1 MTKTI
6 DKKVKKNMNPFIAAV
21 TGIIVGAGV
30 VTAGVMSLRNK
41 DNRRKVKKVIS
52 KVKTK
57 SQDYLKKAKDFIN
70 EDSAKQN
77 IVEVKPKKTI
87 TKKKIVKEIKK

>member
-1 MTKTI
+1 MTKDI
-6 DKKVKKNMNPFIAAV
+6 EKKERKHVNPFIAAV

-41 DNRRKVKKVIS
+41 DNRRKVKKVIN

-57 SQDYLKKAKDFIN
+57 SQDYLKKTKDFIN
-70 EDSAKQN
+70 DNE
-77 IVEVKPKKTI
+77 IEVEVKPKKVI
-87 TKKKIVKEIKK
+87 AKKKIVKK